1 MKISNAIKKNIIKE
15 IAQQNKYLQI
25 LITQE
30 KSYNKDLTTEKDEV
44 KSIIDNYQRIL
55 KDEE

>member
-25 LITQE
+25 LIIQE
-30 KSYNKDLTTEKDEV
+30 KSYNKDLTDEKDEV
-44 KSIIDNYQRIL
+44 KSIIENYQRII